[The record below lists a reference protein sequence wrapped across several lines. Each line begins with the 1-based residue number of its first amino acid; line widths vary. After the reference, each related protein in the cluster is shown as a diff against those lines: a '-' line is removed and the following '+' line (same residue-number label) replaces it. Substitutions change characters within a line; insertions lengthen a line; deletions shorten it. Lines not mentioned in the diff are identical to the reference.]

1 LEQFGDIFLW
11 MVQFE
16 ELKKPSW
23 VEAQSNQVKHYLQER
38 QWAETDQII
47 NGTDPPIVTF
57 GKDQWTEL
65 PPNNEVW
72 EVLSKGEIYEN
83 LHGLMTKDE
92 RFIWKNYGRAE

>member
-1 LEQFGDIFLW
+1 LW

-23 VEAQSNQVKHYLQER
+23 VEAESKQVSHYLLER
-38 QWAETDQII
+38 QWAETELII

-57 GKDQWTEL
+57 GKDQWAEL
-65 PPNNEVW
+65 LPNNEVW
-72 EVLSKGEIYEN
+72 EVISKGEIYEN
-83 LHGLMTKDE
+83 PHGLMTKDE